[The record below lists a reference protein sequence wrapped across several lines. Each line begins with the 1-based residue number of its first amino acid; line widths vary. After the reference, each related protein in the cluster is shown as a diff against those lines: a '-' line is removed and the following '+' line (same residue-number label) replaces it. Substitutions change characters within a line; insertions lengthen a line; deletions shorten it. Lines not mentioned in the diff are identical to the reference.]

1 MLIDKVGHRIVVKC
15 SAKHDIEVMHE
26 KEKKHRLCTEKWKED
41 LDGCQQNL
49 QDFVIPFSKCLNS
62 I

>member
-1 MLIDKVGHRIVVKC
+1 
-15 SAKHDIEVMHE
+15 MHE
-26 KEKKHRLCTEKWKED
+26 EEKKYKLCPEKGKED

-49 QDFVIPFSKCLNS
+49 QDIVIPFSKCLNS